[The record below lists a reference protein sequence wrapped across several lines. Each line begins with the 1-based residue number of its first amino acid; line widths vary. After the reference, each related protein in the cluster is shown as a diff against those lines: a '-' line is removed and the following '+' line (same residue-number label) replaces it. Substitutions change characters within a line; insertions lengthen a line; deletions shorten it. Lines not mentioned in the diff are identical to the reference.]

1 MSQAQWIDSPGRLQ
15 EWVDRHASTA
25 HAIGMDTEFVRESTF
40 FPKLALIQM
49 AVATDVALVDP
60 LAFAPTVIEGWLGQ
74 STGAVLMHS
83 ASEDIEALRTLLPEG
98 PPRLFDTQI
107 AAAFV
112 GLGAGVGYQ
121 KLVAAL
127 LAIDLPKDVTRS
139 DWTRR
144 PLSDAQH
151 AYAVQDVVHLAVL
164 HDQLTARLHA
174 RGYFEWFV
182 EDCARLARRA
192 QSAADLQPQLGLRGA
207 ASWPLAAIARLRD
220 LLLWR
225 EAAARRHDVP
235 RGWLLRDEH
244 CIDLALDP
252 PADAATL
259 EARTRGQRSLRHALR
274 MELWSH
280 LQQRLDDDFVRAT
293 LRPDEPLKGAR
304 RHAFDAM
311 RARVDAEAARLDLP
325 PGLLCPRRALERY
338 IAAREWPAEL
348 DGWRRGVLEPALAPL
363 LD

>member
-225 EAAARRHDVP
+225 EAAAQRHDVP

>member
-15 EWVDRHASTA
+15 EWVDRHAATA
-25 HAIGMDTEFVRESTF
+25 HAVGMDTEFVRESTY
-40 FPKLALIQM
+40 FPKLALIQV
-49 AVATDVALVDP
+49 AVATEVALIDP
-60 LAFAPTVIEGWLGQ
+60 LAFAPAAIAGWLGQ
-74 STGAVLMHS
+74 ATGAVLMHS
-83 ASEDIEALRTLLPEG
+83 ASEDIEALRMLLPEG
-98 PPRLFDTQI
+98 PPRIFDTQI
-107 AAAFV
+107 AAAFA

-121 KLVAAL
+121 KLVGAL

-151 AYAVQDVVHLAVL
+151 AYAVQDVVHLAPL
-164 HDQLTARLHA
+164 HDWLAARLHA
-174 RGYFEWFV
+174 RGYFDWFS
-182 EDCARLARRA
+182 EDCARLVRRA
-192 QSAADLQPQLGLRGA
+192 QSAADPQPQLGLRGA
-207 ASWPLAAIARLRD
+207 ASWPREAIARLRA
-220 LLLWR
+220 LMLWR

-244 CIDLALDP
+244 CLDLALDP

-259 EARTRGQRSLRHALR
+259 EARTRGQRALRHTVR
-274 MELWSH
+274 MDLWSH
-280 LQQRLDDDFVRAT
+280 LQQRLEDDFVRAT

-311 RARVDAEAARLDLP
+311 RTRVDAEATRLDLP

-338 IAAREWPAEL
+338 ISVREWPSEL
-348 DGWRRGVLEPALAPL
+348 EGWRRSVLEAALAPL